1 MVKRLLFVIVLLT
14 APTLHSQTRM
24 PARKLPGGSP
34 TTGYLLPNGWT
45 VTPAGEQI
53 PVGDLPLALALHPDG
68 RHLLVSNNGNGPHSI
83 DVIDVAAHKIVS
95 RVPVSKA
102 WLGLA
107 LDSEGRRVYA
117 GGGQSNSVLTFS
129 LEA

>member
-1 MVKRLLFVIVLLT
+1 M
-14 APTLHSQTRM
+14 LHAQTRM

-34 TTGYLLPNGWT
+34 AKGYLLPNGWT

-68 RHLLVSNNGNGPHSI
+68 KHLLLSNNGNGPHSI
-83 DVIDVAAHKIVS
+83 DVIEFTTRTLVS
-95 RVPVSKA
+95 HSPVRVT

-107 LDSEGRRVYA
+107 MVFA
-117 GGGQSNSVLTFS
+117 GPR
-129 LEA
+129 